1 MASHDLDDFIFKL
14 NLIIIELECNVD
26 QVMVPLNQGFP
37 QCDHIYLYG
46 EVLIRSV
53 VMPLA
58 GASNEG
64 MLWACCTLVR

>member
-1 MASHDLDDFIFKL
+1 MTWSEFIFKL
-14 NLIIIELECNVD
+14 NLIIIQLEYNVD
-26 QVMVPLNQGFP
+26 RVMVPLNHVFP

-58 GASNEG
+58 GASNDG
-64 MLWACCTLVR
+64 RLWACCTLAR